1 MSTVAATAPET
12 ADPVDGTPQSLP
24 AWLLHQARARPRA
37 TAIRVKE
44 LGRWCET
51 SWADYAERVA
61 GIGRAL
67 MHMGVKSGD
76 RVAILSDN
84 RAEWLM
90 ADLAVQGIGAAT
102 VALYVTSPASEIA
115 ALLKQ
120 ARADVVIV
128 EDEEQFDKV
137 LEVGTQLSLRHI
149 VVIDPR
155 GIRRLDDPASSFEA
169 LEALGNREAVQMR
182 KGDPNAWAASVAA
195 LDPASVA
202 TVVFTPGTT
211 GSPKGACLT
220 HNALVGAATAG
231 AEALGL
237 RADDEI
243 VSSLPLCD
251 IAERS
256 ITAAQAVCVGAVV
269 NFGEG
274 GEALVNDLRE
284 VQPTVMVGT
293 PRLWERFREGV
304 DAGGRGADPVKRAA
318 LRAARRRGGGL
329 SDLLVKRPLRA
340 NLGLARARV
349 AISTT
354 APCSPDVVDFWR
366 SVGVPLRQAYGLT
379 ETAGFVTAASGAA
392 DADPVGSVGRPIPG
406 VEIRLGDD
414 GEVLVRGPGVFDG
427 YLDDAEASRAAVDS
441 DGWLRTGDVG
451 SLDGGVL
458 SIVGRLK
465 DVVITS
471 AGHRAAPRAI
481 EARLEESPYVR
492 TAILVG
498 DQHPCLGALVVIDA
512 SAVGDWA
519 AQRGASFTTSRTL
532 AALPEVR
539 ELIGQAVEAAN
550 MGFDE
555 RDRIG
560 CFALLP
566 QELGDDEELVTATH
580 KVRRGP
586 TLERFRDVIE
596 QMYAERAGSGGSR

>member
-1 MSTVAATAPET
+1 MTTVAVPEAAAAGPTDDAPR
-12 ADPVDGTPQSLP
+12 SLP
-24 AWLLHQARARPRA
+24 AWLLHHANTRPRA
-37 TAIRVKE
+37 TAIRVKD
-44 LGRWCET
+44 LGRWQET
-51 SWADYAERVA
+51 SWAAYGERVA

-76 RVAILSDN
+76 HVAILSDN
-84 RAEWLM
+84 RAEWL
-90 ADLAVQGIGAAT
+90 ATDLAVQGIGAVT
-102 VALYVTSPASEIA
+102 VALYVTSAASEIA

-128 EDEEQFDKV
+128 EDEEQLDKI
-137 LEVGTQLSLRHI
+137 LEIADQISLRHI

-182 KGDPNAWAASVAA
+182 SGDPNVWAASVAA
-195 LDPASVA
+195 LDPATVA
-202 TVVFTPGTT
+202 TVVFTPATT
-211 GSPKGACLT
+211 GDPKGARIT
-220 HNALVGAATAG
+220 HNALVGAARAG

-256 ITAAQAVCVGAVV
+256 ISAAQAVCVGAVV

-318 LRAARRRGGGL
+318 MRAARRRGRGL

-340 NLGLARARV
+340 NLGLGRVRV
-349 AISTT
+349 AITTT
-354 APCSPDVVDFWR
+354 APCAPDVVEFWR
-366 SVGVPLRQAYGLT
+366 SVGVPVRQAYGLT
-379 ETAGFVTAASGAA
+379 EASGFVTATI
-392 DADPVGSVGRPIPG
+392 DEADPPGSVGRAVPG
-406 VEIRLGDD
+406 AEVRLGEE
-414 GEVLVRGPGVFDG
+414 GEILVRGPGVFSG
-427 YLDDAEASRAAVDS
+427 YLEDASHAPVDA
-441 DGWLRTGDVG
+441 DGWLHTGDVG
-451 SLDGGVL
+451 TLDDGVL
-458 SIVGRLK
+458 TIVGRLK

-471 AGHRAAPRAI
+471 NGHRASPRAI
-481 EARLEESPYVR
+481 EERLEDSPYVR
-492 TAILVG
+492 TAVLVG
-498 DQHPCLGALVVIDA
+498 DERPCFGALIGIDA
-512 SAVGDWA
+512 TPVGDWA
-519 AQRGASFTTSRTL
+519 AERGGAFTTFATL

-539 ELIGQAVEAAN
+539 ELFEQVVDEVNTGL
-550 MGFDE
+550 DE
-555 RDRIG
+555 RDRID
-560 CFALLP
+560 CFAVLP
-566 QELGDDEELVTATH
+566 IVLGEDEELVTATS

-586 TLERFRDVIE
+586 VLERFRGLVDR
-596 QMYAERAGSGGSR
+596 MYTDRGGSGTAS